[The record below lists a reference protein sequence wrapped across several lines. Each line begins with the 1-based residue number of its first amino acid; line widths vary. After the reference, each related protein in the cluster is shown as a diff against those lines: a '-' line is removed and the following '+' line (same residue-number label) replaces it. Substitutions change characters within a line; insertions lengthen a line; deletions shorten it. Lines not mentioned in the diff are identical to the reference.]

1 MMSDMTEI
9 ECFEQFSEGVKRA
22 AAGARAIFTHRRD
35 QGGWIQIA
43 HLLDKVLDQA
53 QSLENARKHPPLIL
67 S

>member
-9 ECFEQFSEGVKRA
+9 ECFEQFSEGVRRA

-35 QGGWIQIA
+35 QSGWIQIA
-43 HLLDKVLDQA
+43 HLLEQVLDQSR
-53 QSLENARKHPPLIL
+53 QLENSRKHPLLIL